1 MGISILSDICQF
13 RNLTTDN
20 LTDWFLEYKAN
31 ISDSQYPAL
40 FEGCKR
46 IISKEKFRKQLA
58 NDSEHY
64 FIKTHER
71 PYDKYFD
78 GEYVVQIVRNPG
90 LSFWS
95 FYNFHREVDKVY
107 NTSLTDI
114 IEGHIH
120 WGSWSDYY
128 SDWYDNA
135 HLLKNRY
142 LFLRYEDLKQ
152 NEMVFCSKLSKFTRL
167 PMLSSAIQSFQH
179 YQKINPKMFRQGLI
193 RGWEKYYSK
202 KQLKLLWNIH
212 GKVMQKFGYPE
223 PAYQHGLE
231 KDIY

>member
-1 MGISILSDICQF
+1 MKIS
-13 RNLTTDN
+13 
-20 LTDWFLEYKAN
+20 
-31 ISDSQYPAL
+31 
-40 FEGCKR
+40 CKYSKR
-46 IISKEKFRKQLA
+46 RKEKNSKCCIIL
-58 NDSEHY
+58 
-64 FIKTHER
+64 
-71 PYDKYFD
+71 
-78 GEYVVQIVRNPG
+78 
-90 LSFWS
+90 
-95 FYNFHREVDKVY
+95 YNK
-107 NTSLTDI
+107 SLTDI

-135 HLLKNRY
+135 HLLKSRY

-179 YQKINPKMFRQGLI
+179 YQKINQKMFRQGLI

-212 GKVMQKFGYPE
+212 GKVMKKFGYLSLHISM
-223 PAYQHGLE
+223 AWKRICTNIMGHKNNVHLSLDLISSAIDYDYYRIFNKNKSSISTGYTAILGE
-231 KDIY
+231 KQ